1 MEKFTWKETN
11 RKSLFNE
18 YGRGIEKVSF
28 VLPSQKKVVYYLFT
42 EKFPSCL
49 TLGITPDNKI
59 ITVKQF
65 RPGQKR
71 VLLELP
77 GGTMEQGETPL
88 ETAKREMLEETGFSG
103 NFKFLLKYN
112 KHAYSTIYR
121 YGFVAINCKKI
132 AQPNPDNEET
142 GQTSLLSVREFKKH
156 IHKGDI
162 TELGIAYA
170 GLDFLGLL

>member
-1 MEKFTWKETN
+1 MDKLTWKETD
-11 RKSLFNE
+11 RKSLFNK
-18 YGRGIEKVSF
+18 YGRGIERASF
-28 VLPSQKKVVYYLFT
+28 VLPSQKKVEYYLFT

-65 RPGQKR
+65 RPGQKK

-77 GGTMEQGETPL
+77 GGTMEQSETPL

-121 YGFVAINCKKI
+121 YGFVATNCVKI
-132 AQPNPDNEET
+132 ARPNPDNEET
-142 GQTSLLSVREFKKH
+142 GQVVLLSIDEFKKH
-156 IHKGDI
+156 IRTGNI

-170 GLDFLGLL
+170 GLDFLGFL